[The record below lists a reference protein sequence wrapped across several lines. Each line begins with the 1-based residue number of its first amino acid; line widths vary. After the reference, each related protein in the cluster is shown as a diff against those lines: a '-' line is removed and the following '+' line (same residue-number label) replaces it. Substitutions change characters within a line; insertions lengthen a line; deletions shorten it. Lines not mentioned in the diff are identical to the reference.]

1 MDTWMPYRPCLDCG
15 VPCRG
20 PRCPSCRSTK
30 ARRVLSGRKPS
41 ASARGY
47 DSAWR
52 KLSARAIRMQP
63 WCSSCFAT
71 DDLTLDHSAEAWA
84 ARDAGQVITP
94 DMVLVLCRKCNSRKG
109 AARTTTNG
117 TNSRTQGGDTGTKG
131 LRPPGL
137 PTVPI
142 TPGSAPRPS
151 TRNGRSR

>member
-94 DMVLVLCRKCNSRKG
+94 DMVLVLCRKCNSAKG
-109 AARTTTNG
+109 AARTLNG
-117 TNSRTQGGDTGTKG
+117 TNSRTQAGDTGTG
-131 LRPPGL
+131 GHGPTRGQGL
-137 PTVPI
+137 PDTL
-142 TPGSAPRPS
+142 GNAPARGARRRRVS
-151 TRNGRSR
+151 